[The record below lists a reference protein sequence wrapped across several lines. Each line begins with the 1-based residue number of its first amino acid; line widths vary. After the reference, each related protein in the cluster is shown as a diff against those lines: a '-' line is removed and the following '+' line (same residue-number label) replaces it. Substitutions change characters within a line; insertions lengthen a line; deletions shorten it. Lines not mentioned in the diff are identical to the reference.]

1 MRCERCGKQ
10 LTNKILRY
18 NNITLCPECANA
30 MGIPDMASSFSSAL
44 RFFDNEFMDMVP
56 NVLGNLEFSPTR
68 SQIKCPKCGM
78 SLREFE
84 QNGILGCI
92 ECYNTF
98 NDQIKRILLKNQANT
113 RYIGRKPGMMSDCEA
128 FGSEDFEDSS
138 VENVEKPTNEAATN
152 EVQDKLSKFENAD
165 LGMLSDDDLKEAIKL
180 AVEAENYMLAARF
193 RDELKG
199 RGED

>member
-10 LTNKILRY
+10 LTNKILKY
-18 NNITLCPECANA
+18 NNVTLCPECASE
-30 MGIPDMASSFSSAL
+30 MGIPDMAASFSSAL
-44 RFFDNEFMDMVP
+44 RFFDNDFMDMVP

-84 QNGILGCI
+84 QNGVLGCI

-113 RYIGRKPGMMSDCEA
+113 RYIGRKPGMMSDCES
-128 FGSEDFEDSS
+128 FNSEEQSETLAEKD
-138 VENVEKPTNEAATN
+138 ENISETPSAS

-165 LGMLSDDDLKEAIKL
+165 LGMLDDEDLKEAIKL

-199 RGED
+199 RGEN